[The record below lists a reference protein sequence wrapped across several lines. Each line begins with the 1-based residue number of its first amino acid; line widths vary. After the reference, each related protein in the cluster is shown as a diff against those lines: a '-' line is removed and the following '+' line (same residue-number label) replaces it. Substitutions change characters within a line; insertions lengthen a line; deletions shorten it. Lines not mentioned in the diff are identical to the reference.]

1 MHDYQREFIDFLVE
15 AEALLFGD
23 FTTKSGRQTPYFIN
37 TGCFRSGAQL
47 ARLGECYA
55 RAILD
60 HFGDEFDVLFGPAY
74 KGIPL
79 AVSAG
84 VALAREHGK
93 DCGVLFDRKEAK
105 DHGEG
110 GALVGHELSDGDRV
124 IIVEDV
130 TTRGTSIRETLPR
143 LQAAARVEPVGLIVA
158 VDRGERGPSGE
169 GTALEELGRTFGLQ
183 TAAIVSVHDLITHLH
198 GRQYDGRVLLDDE
211 GRGRMEAYL
220 RQYAPSV

>member
-1 MHDYQREFIDFLVE
+1 MHEYQREFIDFLVE

-23 FTTKSGRQTPYFIN
+23 FTTKSGRKTPYFVN
-37 TGCFRSGAQL
+37 TGRFHSGSQL
-47 ARLGECYA
+47 GLLGAWYA
-55 RAILD
+55 RAIVD
-60 HFGDEFDVLFGPAY
+60 HFGEDFDVLFGPAY

-84 VALAREHGK
+84 IALARDHGK
-93 DCGVLFDRKEAK
+93 DCGVVFDRKEAK

-110 GALVGHELSDGDRV
+110 GALVGHKPSDGERV

-143 LQAAARVEPVGLIVA
+143 LQAAARIEPVGLIVA

-169 GTALEELGRTFGLQ
+169 GTALEELGRTFGFS

-198 GRQYDGRVLLDDE
+198 GRQYGGRVVLDDE
-211 GRGRMEAYL
+211 GRGRMEAHL
-220 RQYAPSV
+220 RQFAPTA